1 MNDVSSPKGFLG
13 SLFDY
18 SFSSFITTRIIKIL
32 YVLITIVY
40 SLTALAFLVLGI
52 TQGPGPAVAAII
64 FVPIAWLLYMIFA
77 RVALEVLIVV
87 FRIGEDIH
95 LVAHPGGGAPPTGLG
110 PQQGFGGMPSGVVSP
125 MPSSPATGS
134 TATTTGERTTPV
146 AEAGSHSMP
155 PTDSSGFA
163 PPPR

>member
-1 MNDVSSPKGFLG
+1 VSDMTSPKGFLA

-40 SLTALAFLVLGI
+40 SLVALAFLAIGI
-52 TQGPGPAVAAII
+52 SHGPGPAVAAII

-95 LVAHPGGGAPPTGLG
+95 LVAHPGGGAPPSGLS
-110 PQQGFGGMPSGVVSP
+110 PQQGFGGPAPSAPNPTFGG
-125 MPSSPATGS
+125 PATGGGPTIGEPPPQVGE
-134 TATTTGERTTPV
+134 TASRL
-146 AEAGSHSMP
+146 P
-155 PTDSSGFA
+155 PPADSSGFA